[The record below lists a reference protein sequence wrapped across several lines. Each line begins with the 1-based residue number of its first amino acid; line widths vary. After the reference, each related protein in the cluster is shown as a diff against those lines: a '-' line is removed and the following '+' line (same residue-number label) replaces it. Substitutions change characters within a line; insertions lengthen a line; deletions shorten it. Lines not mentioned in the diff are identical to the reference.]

1 MPLYIN
7 GIGAI
12 SPQKTWGD
20 EGVLLSAPIDYPNN
34 YLACV
39 EPDYTQY
46 IDAKHLRRMSRILKM
61 GVAASTL
68 ALKEAEINIPD
79 GIITGTGYGC
89 LEDTG
94 IFLRKMVE
102 QKEQALNPTP
112 FIQSTHNTIGSQIA
126 LLLTCQGYNQTYTQE
141 AFSFEN
147 SLLDASLQLSEHP
160 DQNFLV
166 GGVDEFTGLSLQI
179 QNRFGIFRKTV
190 GSSLDL
196 FKTSSSGTLP
206 GEGAFYFALSGK
218 KTKQS
223 LVSIDVVETFFKPT
237 KEELLDGINQFMK
250 SHDLKKN
257 GIDLVLAGKSGDNAT
272 EILTD
277 VILNEAFGSS
287 PVGVFKHLCGE
298 YSTASAFAVWLG
310 ARIIQY
316 QHVPP
321 IILDK
326 PINTSVKNILIYNP
340 HFENY
345 HSLILLR
352 SC

>member
-1 MPLYIN
+1 MYLN

-20 EGVLLSAPIDYPNN
+20 DGMLLSVPIDHTNN
-34 YLACV
+34 YLTCI

-46 IDAKHLRRMSRILKM
+46 IDPKYLRRMSRILKM
-61 GVAASTL
+61 GVAASIM
-68 ALKEAEINIPD
+68 ALKETEITIPD

-94 IFLRKMVE
+94 IFLRKIVE

-147 SLLDASLQLSEHP
+147 SLLDASLQLSEYP

-166 GGVDEFTGLSLQI
+166 GGVDELTDLSLKI
-179 QNRFGIFRKTV
+179 QNRFGIFRKRPK
-190 GSSLDL
+190 SSLNL
-196 FKTSSSGTLP
+196 FNTSSKGTLI
-206 GEGAFYFALSGK
+206 GEGAFYFSLSGK
-218 KTKQS
+218 RIKQS
-223 LVSIDVVETFFKPT
+223 LVSIDAVETFFKPS
-237 KEELLDGINQFMK
+237 KKELLQGINQFIE
-250 SHDLKKN
+250 SYDLKKG
-257 GIDLVLAGKSGDNAT
+257 GIDLVLVGKCGDNVNDLLRDA
-272 EILTD
+272 IL
-277 VILNEAFGSS
+277 IEAVGSS
-287 PVGVFKHLCGE
+287 PIGVFKHLCGE

-310 ARIIQY
+310 ARIIQHQY
-316 QHVPP
+316 VPP

-326 PINTSVKNILIYNP
+326 PFKSSVKNILIYNP

>member
-1 MPLYIN
+1 MYIN
-7 GIGAI
+7 GAGAI

-20 EGVLLSAPIDYPNN
+20 EGVLLSVPIDHANN
-34 YLACV
+34 YLSCI

-46 IDAKHLRRMSRILKM
+46 IDPKYLRRMSRILKM
-61 GVAASTL
+61 GVAASII
-68 ALKEAEINIPD
+68 ALKEAEITLPD

-147 SLLDASLQLSEHP
+147 SLLDASLQLNEYP

-166 GGVDEFTGLSLQI
+166 GGVDEFTDLSLKI
-179 QNRFGIFRKTV
+179 QNRFGIFRKTSR
-190 GSSLDL
+190 SSLNL
-196 FKTSSSGTLP
+196 FRTSSPGTLC

-218 KTKQS
+218 KIKQS
-223 LVSIDVVETFFKPT
+223 VVLIDAVETFFKPT
-237 KEELLDGINQFMK
+237 QEELLEGIHQFME
-250 SHDLKKN
+250 SHDLKK
-257 GIDLVLAGKSGDNAT
+257 GGVDLVLAGKSGDNVMDL
-272 EILTD
+272 LTD
-277 VILNEAFGSS
+277 SILNKAVGSS

-298 YSTASAFAVWLG
+298 YSTASAFALWLG
-310 ARIIQY
+310 ARIIQD

-326 PINTSVKNILIYNP
+326 PFKSSVKNILIYNLY
-340 HFENY
+340 FENH